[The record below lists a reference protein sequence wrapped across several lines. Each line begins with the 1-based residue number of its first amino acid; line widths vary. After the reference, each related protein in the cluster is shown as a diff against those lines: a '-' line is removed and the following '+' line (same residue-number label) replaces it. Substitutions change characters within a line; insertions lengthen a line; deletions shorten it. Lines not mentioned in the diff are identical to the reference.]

1 MAMNLLRLQIQNTI
15 DVLKDKLPWRLL
27 LIAGVSMLLV
37 AWWMYTPNG
46 LLGKADAIGFAV
58 CHRIDSRSFH
68 LGDRQIPVCARCTGQ
83 YLGAMLGL
91 IYLSILHPRRSGRPS
106 WTVVG
111 ILIAF
116 VIAYAVDG
124 FNSYIHLMPGL
135 SRFYLYE
142 PNNTFRLVTGTGLG
156 LVISVML
163 FPAFNDTLLK
173 KRDPLPVIDGF
184 GEFIVLIV
192 LALGVDLLVLT
203 NNPIILYPM
212 ALVSAGGVLVL
223 LTLVYSMVI
232 VMLFKL
238 ENKYENVSKMIT
250 PLIAGFMIAFI
261 QIFILDYLRF
271 MITGSWN
278 GFKFG

>member
-1 MAMNLLRLQIQNTI
+1 
-15 DVLKDKLPWRLL
+15 
-27 LIAGVSMLLV
+27 
-37 AWWMYTPNG
+37 
-46 LLGKADAIGFAV
+46 
-58 CHRIDSRSFH
+58 
-68 LGDRQIPVCARCTGQ
+68 
-83 YLGAMLGL
+83 
-91 IYLSILHPRRSGRPS
+91 
-106 WTVVG
+106 
-111 ILIAF
+111 
-116 VIAYAVDG
+116 
-124 FNSYIHLMPGL
+124 
-135 SRFYLYE
+135 
-142 PNNTFRLVTGTGLG
+142 
-156 LVISVML
+156 ML

-271 MITGSWN
+271 VITGSWN